1 MPYYTTYKYRIY
13 PNQEQEERLNAT
25 FGCCRFLFN
34 QMLDDKIHHYEQ
46 NDTIIEYPIGAYKSE
61 YRFLYRVDALAL
73 HRAKDELDRSFAA
86 LAPTGKFPSYK
97 RKKSKQSCVFPN
109 ASRRITFSEDKRRI
123 ALPSVGAVRIHV
135 HRPLP
140 TQGKLISTTATREP
154 SGKFFVALLFAIPS
168 GMKPQISIIEE
179 TTVGLDYSA
188 PHFYVDSNGNKA
200 TPPRFYKAQEKR
212 MRQARKKLHRMTH
225 GSKRYAKQSKKLAR
239 LHEQIANQRRNYL
252 HQESHRIANEWDT
265 VCVERLNMRSLS
277 STLHLGKSTQEN
289 SFGAFRVMLQYKLE
303 RQGKHLLFA
312 NEWLKT
318 SQLCHVCGYCKKD
331 LTLSTREWTCPDCHT
346 RHDRDINAA
355 INIKDMVLKYY

>member
-13 PNQEQEERLNAT
+13 PNQEQEEQLNCT
-25 FGCCRFLFN
+25 FGCCRFLYN
-34 QMLDDKIHHYEQ
+34 QMLTDKMNHYEQ
-46 NDTIIEYPIGAYKSE
+46 NDTIIEYPIGTYKSE
-61 YRFLYRVDALAL
+61 YRFLYGVDALAL
-73 HRAKDELDRSFAA
+73 HQAKAELDRNFATM
-86 LAPTGKFPSYK
+86 APTGKFPSYK
-97 RKKSKQSCVFPN
+97 RKKSKQSCAFPN
-109 ASRRITFSEDKRRI
+109 ANQRITLSGDGRYLT
-123 ALPSVGAVRIHV
+123 LPKVGAVRIHA

-140 TQGKLISTTATREP
+140 PRGGLVSVTVIKVP
-154 SGKFFVALLFAIPS
+154 SGKFFAALLIGTPS
-168 GMKPQISIIEE
+168 GMVPRIPITDDTAI
-179 TTVGLDYSA
+179 GLDYSA
-188 PHFYVDSNGNKA
+188 PHFYVDSNGHKA

-212 MRQARKKLHRMTH
+212 LRQALQKLHRMKH
-225 GSKRYAKQSKKLAR
+225 GSKNYAKQSKKLAR

-318 SQLCHVCGYCKKD
+318 SQLCHVCGYRKKD